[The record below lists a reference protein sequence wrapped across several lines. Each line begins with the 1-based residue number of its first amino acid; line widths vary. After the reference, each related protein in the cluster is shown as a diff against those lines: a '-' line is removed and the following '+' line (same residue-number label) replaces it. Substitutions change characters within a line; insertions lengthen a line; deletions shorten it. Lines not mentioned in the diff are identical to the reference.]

1 MKKTIMSLL
10 LLAVCAIGSATVT
23 QKFYLKNGT
32 MLNGFIKQQDMK
44 GNITVKTESAVIC
57 LSSFDV
63 ETEDFTAKEN
73 GLTSEWKKWAEEN
86 DALTGYGADKTL
98 TLSNVQ
104 AGVGMDSIARDPE
117 TMNFEERL
125 KENGTQFR
133 NVKILERGTNIRF
146 LELAPNSYTIK
157 WSDIDRIEGTRR
169 PKNMLTGIMRTY
181 TLKDGTTVKGE
192 YAGETYETI
201 SVFKNDGTVETMPAG
216 DIKSLQLAA
225 INPNQDILEQSKLLD
240 VITLKNGK
248 KRTGVVTEQFN
259 GGKTAAENYITLK
272 ESNGTTVNIRTV
284 DAASL
289 GKTENPAYKPVTD
302 VILRMGEVMINRKK
316 AAATEAVEKDGTL
329 TLKEMP
335 ADAIRVKSNGQ
346 TATFFV
352 EYNGNAGA
360 EPFMVVKLSKTTTK
374 KATSYSFSY
383 KDLALSSYNAAKEE
397 RSVNGT
403 VKKTFTLAGNS
414 IYALYFKNTNSVMP
428 VIAE

>member
-10 LLAVCAIGSATVT
+10 LFAVCAIASATVT

-32 MLNGFIKQQDMK
+32 VLNGFIKQQDMK

-63 ETEDFTAKEN
+63 ETEDLTVRESA
-73 GLTSEWKKWAEEN
+73 LTSEWKKWAEEN

-117 TMNFEERL
+117 AMNFEERL

-133 NVKILERGTNIRF
+133 NVKILERGTNVRF

-225 INPNQDILEQSKLLD
+225 INPNQDILQQSKLLD

-259 GGKTAAENYITLK
+259 GGKTSAENYITLK

-289 GKTENPAYKPVTD
+289 GKTENPAYQPVTD
-302 VILRMGEVMINRKK
+302 VILRTGEVMINRKK
-316 AAATEAVEKDGTL
+316 AAATEAAEKDGTL

-335 ADAIRVKSNGQ
+335 ADAIRIKGNGQ

-352 EYNGNAGA
+352 EYNGNAGG

-374 KATSYSFSY
+374 KATSYGFSY

-403 VKKTFTLAGNS
+403 VKKTFILPGNS
-414 IYALYFKNTNSVMP
+414 TYALYFKNTNSVVP